1 MGDDLCPVGL
11 CWTHHP
17 PPRWGRPAFRFHLRL
32 EGPLP
37 TSELPTNFLLCQR
50 AALCSCGWRPPA
62 WALST
67 RLGLEGSY
75 SSPEA
80 HAGRRPRAPGRVTV
94 PSYAAKL
101 WGHFSQRAAGP
112 AVEAPRP
119 LIRLLLQDEHASSV
133 SKATSMKYQ
142 LWPKETN
149 MLSLACHTTQR
160 CSGWQCCAG
169 PDSALGTA
177 EDPPGMQG
185 AAGMPSQSGTYAQPR
200 GPTERALPW
209 ERRLQGGPPRH
220 PMHLSGLRKGHG
232 HGVCSTPGTSP
243 AGRHSGASEGVGG
256 DWGWLPTHSLL
267 RGPLGAVTSS
277 AAQDTA
283 ATQAAHRGL
292 RGPRVCRGDILWGP
306 RNRPM
311 TAGWRSAHLPATGV
325 SVARKTCSC
334 QAKVAAHNRWPRE
347 HGRVPM
353 KLYSEN
359 TCWVWLA
366 VYHPVHTFVMTALLV
381 FFTM

>member
-101 WGHFSQRAAGP
+101 WGHFSQKAAGP

-185 AAGMPSQSGTYAQPR
+185 QLGCHPSPEHTPSP
-200 GPTERALPW
+200 ED
-209 ERRLQGGPPRH
+209 PPSEH
-220 PMHLSGLRKGHG
+220 FHG
-232 HGVCSTPGTSP
+232 SDVC
-243 AGRHSGASEGVGG
+243 RE
-256 DWGWLPTHSLL
+256 
-267 RGPLGAVTSS
+267 
-277 AAQDTA
+277 
-283 ATQAAHRGL
+283 GL
-292 RGPRVCRGDILWGP
+292 RGTRCTCLGSERAMDMVSAPPQAPPQPGDTLEPQRGLAETGAGFRPTLCFVGHWG
-306 RNRPM
+306 
-311 TAGWRSAHLPATGV
+311 L
-325 SVARKTCSC
+325 
-334 QAKVAAHNRWPRE
+334 
-347 HGRVPM
+347 
-353 KLYSEN
+353 
-359 TCWVWLA
+359 
-366 VYHPVHTFVMTALLV
+366 
-381 FFTM
+381 